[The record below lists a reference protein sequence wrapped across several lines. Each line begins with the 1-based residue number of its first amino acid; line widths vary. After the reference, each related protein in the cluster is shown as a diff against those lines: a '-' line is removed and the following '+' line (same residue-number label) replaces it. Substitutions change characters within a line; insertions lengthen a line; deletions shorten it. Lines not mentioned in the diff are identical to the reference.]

1 MFTTHT
7 PVAAGHDAFGHDLI
21 TTHLGDFLRELGK
34 HFRVGKM
41 LAKVLEVQYE
51 GDKAA
56 SDKFIE
62 QYTTWDENLHGV
74 VAKNIREQQGYR
86 FRLFTYAA
94 LNE

>member
-1 MFTTHT
+1 GLLSFDRATGRLKINYDKYHQT
-7 PVAAGHDAFGHDLI
+7 
-21 TTHLGDFLRELGK
+21 
-34 HFRVGKM
+34 VGKM
-41 LAKVLEVQYE
+41 LTKVLEVQYE

-56 SDKFIE
+56 SDRFIV